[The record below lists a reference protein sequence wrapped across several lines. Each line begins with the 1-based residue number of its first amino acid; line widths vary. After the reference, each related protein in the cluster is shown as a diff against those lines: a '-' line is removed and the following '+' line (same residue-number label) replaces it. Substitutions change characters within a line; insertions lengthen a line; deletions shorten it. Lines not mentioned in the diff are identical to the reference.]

1 MNYTIKEFPDLQF
14 GSLYCIGRNYSE
26 HIREMH
32 SEVTADPVVFLKPR
46 SSVIRNGEA
55 ILYPPHSTEV
65 HHEVELVLLLGELPA
80 CITPENALSAI
91 KAFAV
96 GLDLTA
102 RDQQTEAKRNG
113 LPWTMAKG
121 FKTSAPVGNLVEFNS
136 VNTDLMNLNLSVEVN
151 GDIRQAGNTGSMIF
165 SVSDILCFLSK
176 HFTLTPGDLIFTGTP
191 QGVGPITKGDLIT
204 ASAGTNASF
213 LKTHVQS

>member
-14 GSLYCIGRNYSE
+14 GSIYCIGRNYSE

-55 ILYPPHSTEV
+55 ILYPSHSREV
-65 HHEVELVLLLGELPA
+65 HHEVELVLLLGKLPEQ
-80 CITPENALSAI
+80 ITKENALSAVR
-91 KAFAV
+91 AFAV

-102 RDQQTEAKRNG
+102 RDLQSDAKRNG

-121 FKTSAPVGNLVEFNS
+121 FKTSAPVGNFVEFNS
-136 VNTDLMNLNLSVEVN
+136 ASIDLMNLNLSVEVN
-151 GDIRQAGNTGSMIF
+151 GEIRQRGNTGSMIF
-165 SVSDILCFLSK
+165 TVIDILCFLSEY
-176 HFTLTPGDLIFTGTP
+176 FTLTPGDLIFTGTP
-191 QGVGPITKGDLIT
+191 EGVGPITKGDLIT